1 VSHRPACHTQG
12 MRRVYQVRRLERGWN
27 RTDQGDL
34 GWIIVC
40 AIDDGPFVPL
50 TPSWEYDSEA
60 VAQAEA
66 DRLSVLTPP
75 RSYPRRRRRAFSV
88 RQQLE
93 EAAIDCRSVTFHNGA
108 SRTQQIK
115 RVAFAVADKFG
126 RTVAV
131 EINGGDVV
139 VSFILSA
146 A

>member
-1 VSHRPACHTQG
+1 
-12 MRRVYQVRRLERGWN
+12 MRRVYQVRRLEWGYN
-27 RTDQGDL
+27 RSDPGDL

-66 DRLSVLTPP
+66 DRLSALAPP
-75 RSYPRRRRRAFSV
+75 RSYPRQRRRAFSV

-93 EAAIDCRSVTFHNGA
+93 EAAIDCRSVTFHKGA

-115 RVAFAVADKFG
+115 RVAFAVAGKFR
-126 RTVAV
+126 RTVTI
-131 EINGGDVV
+131 EINGSDVV
-139 VSFILSA
+139 VSFTLSA